1 MELPEE
7 LLLAISEHLQ
17 PARYELEATLPDDY
31 YVRRRAAH
39 RVGRLLR
46 VHDVPR

>member
-17 PARYELEATLPDDY
+17 PARYELEATLPETTTSEEAPLID
-31 YVRRRAAH
+31 
-39 RVGRLLR
+39 LLR
-46 VHDVPR
+46 P